1 MPDRFTSS
9 ERGLLRSRYPN
20 IVADVHDEAGMVEA
34 TIYDHCRED
43 GKNVLRHGPLGI
55 RDSRA
60 QHPCGKCRLG
70 RKRSY
75 PLVPN
80 YRQAI
85 RDAS

>member
-9 ERGLLRSRYPN
+9 ERGLLRSRYPE
-20 IVADVHDEAGMVEA
+20 IVVNVNDEPSLVEA
-34 TIYDHCRED
+34 ANADHFRTD
-43 GKNVLRHGPLGI
+43 GRNVLRHKPLGI
-55 RDSRA
+55 EDERTK
-60 QHPCGKCRLG
+60 HPCPKCRAG
-70 RKRSY
+70 SRRSY